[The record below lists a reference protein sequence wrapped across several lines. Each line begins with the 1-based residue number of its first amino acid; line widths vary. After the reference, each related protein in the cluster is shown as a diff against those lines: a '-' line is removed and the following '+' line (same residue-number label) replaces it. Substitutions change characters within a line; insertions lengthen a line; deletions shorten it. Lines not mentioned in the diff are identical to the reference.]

1 MPRTAQ
7 SFPTTGSLEGSRMSY
22 SAPFQRQLASRTT
35 TRGIAVITVAI
46 SSLLCSAFL
55 AERIRGPG
63 NRHLILFISA
73 GTCRGHTNVRL
84 CGRNWRMILFH
95 RHARGS
101 DSPSFAVVAM
111 LPTKSSLDDSRC
123 DAAAVSPLSMSIVVA
138 RIVSYR
144 ICPSIA
150 TRVASYPA
158 TRWRTQRNRPF
169 RTHSAFGSPRTHA
182 PAFIKRPP
190 PPRLPLR
197 RHNRQIP
204 EAAGHPRIAI
214 SYDFR
219 KMPRERVT
227 ASISRRSAKSTDVGV
242 ETHRLSAEA
251 GITYIPG
258 DSHWIL

>member
-1 MPRTAQ
+1 MTYRGFPFFTCHFSRWIETFFSLWCMPRTAQ

-84 CGRNWRMILFH
+84 CGRHWRMILFH

-123 DAAAVSPLSMSIVVA
+123 DAAAVSPLSTCPLSWRALCRTASAHRLRHALRLIPRHDDGPNATVRFA
-138 RIVSYR
+138 RIR
-144 ICPSIA
+144 L
-150 TRVASYPA
+150 
-158 TRWRTQRNRPF
+158 
-169 RTHSAFGSPRTHA
+169 A
-182 PAFIKRPP
+182 P
-190 PPRLPLR
+190 
-197 RHNRQIP
+197 HNR
-204 EAAGHPRIAI
+204 
-214 SYDFR
+214 
-219 KMPRERVT
+219 
-227 ASISRRSAKSTDVGV
+227 SR
-242 ETHRLSAEA
+242 L
-251 GITYIPG
+251 Y
-258 DSHWIL
+258 